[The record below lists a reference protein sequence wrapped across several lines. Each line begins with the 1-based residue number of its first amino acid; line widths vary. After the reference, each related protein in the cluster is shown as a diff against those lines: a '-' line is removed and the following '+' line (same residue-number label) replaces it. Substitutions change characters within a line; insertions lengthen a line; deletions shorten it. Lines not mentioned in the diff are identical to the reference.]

1 MNVQFTNLSRAVRAR
16 GSRLFR
22 FPGSGPRGGGQQD
35 KRGPLY
41 SGFCASFPR
50 KTFSHDDLNPP
61 AAVFARQSSV
71 WNPSQYAPNVF
82 FTSRRAGSNGPLVN
96 NTRRA
101 AYSSQSDGISEIEF
115 NPVAANTINII
126 GNVGRQPEI
135 KYLESGSKVTNF
147 PVAFTDRKDGDTQW
161 FDVEAW
167 DDLADVA
174 SLHVS
179 KGERVALQ
187 GRLKVQDWTDRE
199 GNTRKSLRIVAQTIQ
214 KVKRNMSIGGYDGQ
228 NMGSQSDS
236 RDFNA
241 QIESTSNQQTDFVD
255 SAAMTSEELW
265 MSFFENSS
273 GWYDNRQKKQN
284 GSINPKSP
292 DFKRIEGGRDAP
304 ALWIESKTTPAWVK
318 TELSKLDRLQGDIP
332 PF

>member
-1 MNVQFTNLSRAVRAR
+1 MSWRTDS
-16 GSRLFR
+16 
-22 FPGSGPRGGGQQD
+22 
-35 KRGPLY
+35 RGPL
-41 SGFCASFPR
+41 GVGTRIAS
-50 KTFSHDDLNPP
+50 
-61 AAVFARQSSV
+61 
-71 WNPSQYAPNVF
+71 
-82 FTSRRAGSNGPLVN
+82 
-96 NTRRA
+96 
-101 AYSSQSDGISEIEF
+101 YSSQSDGISEIEF
-115 NPVAANTINII
+115 NPMAANTINII

-167 DDLADVA
+167 DELADTA
-174 SLHVS
+174 SLYIM

-214 KVKRNMSIGGYDGQ
+214 KVKKNMSMGGYGGEAT
-228 NMGSQSDS
+228 GSQADHGGMDS
-236 RDFNA
+236 QPANT
-241 QIESTSNQQTDFVD
+241 QYQQAEFDA
-255 SAAMTSEELW
+255 AAMTSEELW
-265 MSFFENSS
+265 MSFFENTS
-273 GWYDNRQKKQN
+273 GWYDNREKKQN

-304 ALWIESKTTPAWVK
+304 ALWIDSKTTPAWVK
-318 TELSKLDRLQGDIP
+318 TELSKLDRIQGDIP

>member
-1 MNVQFTNLSRAVRAR
+1 MNISRAFRARSHILSRFSKKCTHSSYSLHVRDPTLAPTKRFISYYNIILRSSGTR
-16 GSRLFR
+16 GYPEPLEKNSLV
-22 FPGSGPRGGGQQD
+22 SWIANH
-35 KRGPLY
+35 RGPLGVGTRIASY
-41 SGFCASFPR
+41 S
-50 KTFSHDDLNPP
+50 
-61 AAVFARQSSV
+61 
-71 WNPSQYAPNVF
+71 Y
-82 FTSRRAGSNGPLVN
+82 
-96 NTRRA
+96 
-101 AYSSQSDGISEIEF
+101 QSDGIAEVEF

-167 DDLADVA
+167 DELADVA
-174 SLHVS
+174 SLYIS

-214 KVKRNMSIGGYDGQ
+214 KVKRNMSMGEYATEG
-228 NMGSQSDS
+228 MGSQTKMHDMNEQSPNT
-236 RDFNA
+236 R
-241 QIESTSNQQTDFVD
+241 QQQTEFD
-255 SAAMTSEELW
+255 ATPMTSEELW
-265 MSFFENSS
+265 MSFFENTS
-273 GWYDNRQKKQN
+273 GWYDNRGKKEN

-304 ALWIESKTTPAWVK
+304 ALWIDSKTTPAWVK
-318 TELSKLDRLQGDIP
+318 TELSKLDRIQGDIP